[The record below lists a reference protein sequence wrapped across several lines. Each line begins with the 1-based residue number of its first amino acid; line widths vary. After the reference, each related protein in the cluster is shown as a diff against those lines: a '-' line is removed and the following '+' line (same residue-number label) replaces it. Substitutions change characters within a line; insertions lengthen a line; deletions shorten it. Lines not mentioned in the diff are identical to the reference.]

1 MMASRIPLIFGL
13 IVTVLVGLSGVAVAQ
28 DSVNFLAL
36 QKVTGI
42 PTALSDRELASI
54 EGTGI
59 CIGCPVIQLNL
70 ATLTQVNTN
79 LQALVAVGSNIS
91 QTATGTL
98 NNAGHIGQINLN
110 PR

>member
-1 MMASRIPLIFGL
+1 MTSRIPLLFAL
-13 IVTVLVGLSGVAVAQ
+13 IVTVLVGLSGLAVAQ

-36 QKVTGI
+36 QEVAGI
-42 PTALSDRELASI
+42 PAPLSDRELASI

-70 ATLTQVNTN
+70 STLTQVNTN
-79 LQALVAVGSNIS
+79 LQALLAVGSNIS
-91 QTATGTL
+91 QIATGTL
-98 NNAGHIGQINLN
+98 NNAGIIGQFNLN